1 MPDAADAADDS
12 PPPPLEERIAG
23 RCFGRR
29 DKLARSV
36 GGVFQRF
43 QAGTL
48 SMRCVPFGG

>member
-1 MPDAADAADDS
+1 MLPMPPMTARRRRSKNALPASA
-12 PPPPLEERIAG
+12 L
-23 RCFGRR
+23 GRR
-29 DKLARSV
+29 DKLARAV